1 MNEYQLCVTVHG
13 RLQLQAQ
20 FQIELILPEIEHG
33 QIKLFR
39 LRLSSIVRQEEVAV
53 GEIHLMFMHMAIMLG
68 LLNKLV
74 KITMRQIQKLSNALT
89 FRNVWIVMQ
98 KLIHLII
105 TQYYGIVGLS
115 TNIQY
120 GKLVS
125 MEDYLAFNK

>member
-1 MNEYQLCVTVHG
+1 MSYTRNERIPTMCD
-13 RLQLQAQ
+13 
-20 FQIELILPEIEHG
+20 
-33 QIKLFR
+33 
-39 LRLSSIVRQEEVAV
+39 SSWAFVRQEEVAV